1 MRLSVFVLLISA
13 FLISCSSNEEEADS
27 AEIPSW
33 NPKDT
38 VIIWSADANQS
49 TRKRLFMPEDS
60 INMAEPLINGIHDLW
75 PEAGVYKKDQRNDT
89 LVIGLRN
96 ETWLTDQ
103 IGNEG
108 AEAFLSFAALNLL
121 ELKGV
126 NHIYFDIK
134 PGVHAAADTWE
145 DQDFADWKEVAR

>member
-1 MRLSVFVLLISA
+1 MHFSFLLIFTAA
-13 FLISCSSNEEEADS
+13 FVISCNSNEDKAES
-27 AEIPSW
+27 AERPSW
-33 NPKDT
+33 NHTDT
-38 VIIWSADANQS
+38 VIIWSADADQS

-60 INMAEPLINGIHDLW
+60 INIAEPLINGINDLW
-75 PEAGVYKKDQRNDT
+75 PEAGVYIKGQRNDT
-89 LVIGLRN
+89 LIIGLRN

-103 IGNEG
+103 IGSDG

-126 NHIYFDIK
+126 NHIYFDLI

-145 DQDFADWKEVAR
+145 DQDFADWKEVR